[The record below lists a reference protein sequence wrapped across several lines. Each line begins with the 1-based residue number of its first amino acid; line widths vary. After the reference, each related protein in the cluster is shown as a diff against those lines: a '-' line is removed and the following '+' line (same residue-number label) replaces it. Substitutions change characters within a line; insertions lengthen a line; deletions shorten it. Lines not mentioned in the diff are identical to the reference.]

1 VFCWVKVVGATDNV
15 PDRGR
20 IEMESTVGSTWPRS
34 DVRAGLPPGPR
45 LPSILQALQVA
56 ARPASF
62 LPACARRYGDAFTL
76 KLPGLPPEVHFSDPD
91 AVRTIFSA
99 DPEVLCAGESNGILE
114 PVVGK
119 RSLLLLDGA
128 RHLRERRLMLPP
140 FHGERMQAYGSSM
153 REITERA
160 VASWPLGRPFRLHP
174 AMQALTL
181 EVILR
186 TVFGVPEGERF
197 DRLRDVLK
205 RFLTVSANPF
215 WLMPWLQW
223 DLGPRSAWGRFV
235 RLRQEAHELLL
246 AEIAGRRAG
255 GEAGDDVLSLLL
267 AARDENGVGLDDAE
281 LRDEMMTLLLAGHET
296 TATALAW
303 VAHRL
308 LEHPDVLVRVKDE
321 IRRGAGFEYLDAVV
335 KETLRLHPVLT
346 DVGRLVRQPIRIGGW
361 DLPAGVIAVP
371 SIYLTQ
377 RRPDRWP
384 DPERFLPDRFVGTR
398 PAPYE
403 FFPFGGG
410 LRRCLGMA
418 FALYEM
424 RIVLAEMLARVAIRP
439 VPGVRIR
446 PVRRSI
452 TLTPS
457 GGMPVLLERVDT
469 AGT

>member
-1 VFCWVKVVGATDNV
+1 
-15 PDRGR
+15 
-20 IEMESTVGSTWPRS
+20 MESTVETTWPES

-45 LPSILQALQVA
+45 LPSLLQALEVA
-56 ARPASF
+56 VRPAAF

-76 KLPGLPPEVHFSDPD
+76 KLPALPPEVHFSDPE
-91 AVRTIFSA
+91 AVKTIFSA
-99 DPEVLCAGESNGILE
+99 DPEVLCAGESNSILE
-114 PVVGK
+114 PIVGK

-140 FHGERMQAYGSSM
+140 FHGERMQAYGASI
-153 REITERA
+153 RDATVRA

-174 AMQALTL
+174 AMQSLTL
-181 EVILR
+181 EVIMR
-186 TVFGVPEGERF
+186 TVFGVPEGALF
-197 DRLRDVLK
+197 DRLRDVLN
-205 RFLTVSANPF
+205 RLLATAANPL

-223 DLGPRSAWGRFV
+223 DLGPRSGWGRFL
-235 RLRQEAHELLL
+235 RLRREAHALLL
-246 AEIAGRRAG
+246 AEIARRRANAG
-255 GEAGDDVLSLLL
+255 AGDDVLSLLL
-267 AARDENGVGLDDAE
+267 AARDEAGVGLDDAE
-281 LRDEMMTLLLAGHET
+281 LRDEMMTLLVAGHET

-308 LEHPDVLVRVKDE
+308 LEHPDVLARVKDE
-321 IRRGAGFEYLDAVV
+321 IRAAAGFEYLDAVI

-346 DVGRLVRQPIRIGGW
+346 DVGRLVRRPIRIGGW
-361 DLPAGVIAVP
+361 ELPVGVIAVP

-424 RIVLAEMLARVAIRP
+424 RIVLAEVLARVAIRP

-457 GGMPVLLERVDT
+457 RGMPVLLERVDT
-469 AGT
+469 ADTQLY